1 MTKRFSMYCFYDKDG
16 IVGEYVFYYLKALKE
31 VSEFLYVIVNG
42 CINENDRTKL
52 LTIANRVDIRENYG
66 YDAYA
71 YKHALNECKNILPE
85 YDELILSN
93 NSFYG
98 PLYPLTNMFE
108 CMENR
113 DKRSSNDSNIDFWG
127 ITIHLRSDS
136 ILSHKQKLPYIN
148 EHIQSYFVS

>member
-1 MTKRFSMYCFYDKDG
+1 MYCFYDKDG

-108 CMENR
+108 CM
-113 DKRSSNDSNIDFWG
+113 DF
-127 ITIHLRSDS
+127 IKNKS
-136 ILSHKQKLPYIN
+136 I
-148 EHIQSYFVS
+148 